1 MFSSYLPKK
10 NDPRDLQNDVFFD
23 DFWHL
28 PARWLLKV
36 ARVSQRATN
45 RTPKVDQLLT
55 RWLLKVAR
63 VSQRAS
69 NRTPKVDQP
78 LTKWSKKCSGPGHPV
93 QLQRFP
99 YSPDVQFLKKS
110 LKYHHG
116 GTKATRINHLGF
128 TMSHRSWALCHQ
140 GHDLDSGCF
149 FFHGSAAV
157 LRTSIKHS
165 QTGCSTRHKKV
176 ARPRRIC

>member
-1 MFSSYLPKK
+1 MARVSQRASHRTPKVHQ
-10 NDPRDLQNDVFFD
+10 PLTRG
-23 DFWHL
+23 
-28 PARWLLKV
+28 LLKV
-36 ARVSQRATN
+36 ARVSQRASN

-78 LTKWSKKCSGPGHPV
+78 LTKWSKKCSGRGHPV

-99 YSPDVQFLKKS
+99 YSPGVQFLKKS
-110 LKYHHG
+110 LNYHHG
-116 GTKATRINHLGF
+116 GTKATRINHFGF
-128 TMSHRSWALCHQ
+128 TMSHRSSALCHQ

-149 FFHGSAAV
+149 FFMGDACYWN
-157 LRTSIKHS
+157 IQFKHL
-165 QTGCSTRHKKV
+165 
-176 ARPRRIC
+176 

>member
-1 MFSSYLPKK
+1 MKSQIDHSSVFSSYLPEKTG
-10 NDPRDLQNDVFFD
+10 PGDLQNDVFFD
-23 DFWHL
+23 DFWYL
-28 PARWLLKV
+28 PARWPLKV

-78 LTKWSKKCSGPGHPV
+78 LTKWSKKCSGRGHPV

-99 YSPDVQFLKKS
+99 YSPGVQFLKKS
-110 LKYHHG
+110 LNYHHG
-116 GTKATRINHLGF
+116 G
-128 TMSHRSWALCHQ
+128 MDHRSR
-140 GHDLDSGCF
+140 DLLLETYRRSYE
-149 FFHGSAAV
+149 
-157 LRTSIKHS
+157 TSS
-165 QTGCSTRHKKV
+165 
-176 ARPRRIC
+176 P